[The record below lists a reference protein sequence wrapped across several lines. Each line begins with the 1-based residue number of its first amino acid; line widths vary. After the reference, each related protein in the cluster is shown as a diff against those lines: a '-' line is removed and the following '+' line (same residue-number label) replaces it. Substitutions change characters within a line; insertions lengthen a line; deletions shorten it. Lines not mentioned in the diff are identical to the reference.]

1 VDYIRR
7 FGLGGTAGGPRDVWI
22 TRAATVFWGAFAI
35 AFAEFAS
42 RLGSLIEAVNILGSL
57 VYGTILGIFLV
68 AFYWKRVGGTAVF
81 LAALVAEAAVVWCF
95 LSSGISFLWY
105 NVVGCLTVIVVA
117 NLLAAFPQG
126 QSRAARGSG

>member
-1 VDYIRR
+1 M
-7 FGLGGTAGGPRDVWI
+7 WI
-22 TRAATVFWGAFAI
+22 TRIATLFWGAFAI

-95 LSSGISFLWY
+95 LYSGISFLWY

-117 NLLAAFPQG
+117 NLLASIRQTKTP
-126 QSRAARGSG
+126 AAAGSAPA